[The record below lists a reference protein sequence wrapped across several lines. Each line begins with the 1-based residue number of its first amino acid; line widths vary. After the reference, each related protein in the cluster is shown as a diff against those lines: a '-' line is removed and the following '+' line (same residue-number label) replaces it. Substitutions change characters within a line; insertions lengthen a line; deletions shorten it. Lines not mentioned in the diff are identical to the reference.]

1 MRWIDMNLKENK
13 TLVIEF
19 FEAVG
24 RGDTK
29 KMDSLMTSDATWW
42 VAPSTTFSG
51 LHQKKDFLAMLPT
64 IFNDAAGIL
73 IFTHGE
79 MTAEDDRVSLHSKG
93 HLPLNNGKTYQN
105 NYHFLVHVK
114 DGKVARGQEWM
125 DSAHVNDIFGAPKSV

>member
-1 MRWIDMNLKENK
+1 MGLKDNK
-13 TLVIEF
+13 ALVIEF

-42 VAPSTTFSG
+42 VSPSTAFSG
-51 LHQKKDFLAMLPT
+51 LHQKKDFLAILPT

-73 IFTHGE
+73 KFTHGE
-79 MTAEDDRVSLHSKG
+79 MTAESDRVSLHSKG
-93 HLPLNNGKTYQN
+93 HLSLNNGKTYQN

-114 DGKVARGQEWM
+114 DGKVAKGQEWM
-125 DSAHVNDIFGAPKSV
+125 DSAHVNDIFGAPKPV